1 MNRDKWKAMRNLAE
15 DRSIFYHIV
24 KPAENKSCVVIW
36 DCQDYF
42 AEVEKQLSHTYRD
55 LRRSDLQ

>member
-15 DRSIFYHIV
+15 DRTILYYII
-24 KPAENKSCVVIW
+24 KPAETKSCVVIW
-36 DCQDYF
+36 DCQDYL

>member
-15 DRSIFYHIV
+15 DRSILYYIV

-42 AEVEKQLSHTYRD
+42 AEVKKQLSHTYRD
-55 LRRSDLQ
+55 L